1 MKARPVEGFCPG
13 AEGQKLAPVSHGPL
27 TSWPGLGHTRGSGA
41 SVLIGVLWCLALLS
55 IIVFGVLHTARMDLM
70 VMKNYGD
77 RVQAHYLALAGIE
90 KAKALLYQDARQ
102 RSRSRVNHDGTLYNA
117 PEQFRGVSLGR
128 GQFSVFRR
136 GRMDEGGGII
146 YGISDEE
153 SRLNVNTASAQELA
167 KIQDMTPD
175 VVAAIIDWRDSDNAV
190 SQDGAE
196 SDFYLSL
203 RPPYVARNGP
213 LQTLR
218 ELLMVRGIT
227 AALLLGRESVRGGRA
242 DPFQEGGDQ
251 GASDSPDRGWAPLL
265 TVDSAIDNV
274 NAAGEER
281 VNIQSADEAAL
292 SAVNG
297 ITPGI
302 AKAIVAYRGQ
312 HQFQSLAD
320 LLDVVAVQ
328 NRPGQNGQP
337 NQGRENQAR
346 NPNLP
351 GGPNN
356 PNSNPSGPKVI
367 SEDLLT
373 QIADDLT
380 VNSSDRLQ
388 GLIDINTAGLEVLR
402 CLPGLDRQLAQ
413 AIISY
418 RASSG
423 FFPNTACLLKVP
435 GLTPAIYKQVA
446 SIVCVRSETYRILS
460 QGKVSSS
467 GARERIQEIVHV
479 GLQDV
484 TTLSYREDDL

>member
-1 MKARPVEGFCPG
+1 MLVA
-13 AEGQKLAPVSHGPL
+13 
-27 TSWPGLGHTRGSGA
+27 
-41 SVLIGVLWCLALLS
+41 VLWCLALLS

-90 KAKALLYQDARQ
+90 KAKALLYQDALQ
-102 RSRSRVNHDGTLYNA
+102 RSRSRVNHDGALYNA
-117 PEQFRGVSLGR
+117 PEQFRNVTLGR
-128 GQFSVFRR
+128 GEFSVFRR

-153 SRLNVNTASAQELA
+153 SRLNVNTASPQELE
-167 KIQDMTPD
+167 KLQDMTPD
-175 VVAAIIDWRDSDNAV
+175 IIAAIVDWRDSDNTV

-196 SDFYLSL
+196 SDYYLSL

-213 LQTLR
+213 FQTLR

-227 AALLLGRESVRGGRA
+227 PALLLGRDSARGGRVEL
-242 DPFQEGGDQ
+242 QEGGEQ
-251 GASDSPDRGWAPLL
+251 GASDSLDRGWAPLL
-265 TVDSAIDNV
+265 TVNSAIDNV
-274 NAAGEER
+274 NAAGEQR
-281 VNIQSADEAAL
+281 VNIQSADESAL

-297 ITPGI
+297 ITPDV

-337 NQGRENQAR
+337 NQGRENQAG
-346 NPNLP
+346 NPNPP

-388 GLIDINTAGLEVLR
+388 GVIDLNTAGLEVLR

-418 RASSG
+418 RSSSG

-435 GLTPAIYKQVA
+435 GFTPAIYKQVA
-446 SIVCVRSETYRILS
+446 LSVCVRSETYRILS
-460 QGKVSSS
+460 QGKVNSS